1 MYKGLEMMT
10 GEMRR
15 DVADGREFPAE
26 EQERRL
32 SQLLSGTTV
41 GLRHLPSRLGG
52 QRGAH
57 HEDGKWVKAERAS
70 LQCLEAE
77 LELQGPGN

>member
-15 DVADGREFPAE
+15 DVADGREFPEE
-26 EQERRL
+26 EQERRP

-41 GLRHLPSRLGG
+41 GLRHLPSRVGG

-57 HEDGKWVKAERAS
+57 HEDGKWVKAECAS

>member
-1 MYKGLEMMT
+1 M
-10 GEMRR
+10 GESSRKKSR
-15 DVADGREFPAE
+15 SGGP
-26 EQERRL
+26 

-41 GLRHLPSRLGG
+41 SLKHLPSRVGG
-52 QRGAH
+52 QHGAH
-57 HEDGKWVKAERAS
+57 HEDGKWVKAECAS